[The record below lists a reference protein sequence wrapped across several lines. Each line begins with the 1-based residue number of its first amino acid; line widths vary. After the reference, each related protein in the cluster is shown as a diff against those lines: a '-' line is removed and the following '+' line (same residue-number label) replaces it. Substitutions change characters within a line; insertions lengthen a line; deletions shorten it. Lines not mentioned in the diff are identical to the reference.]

1 MSIRNDRNR
10 LTVEAIKFAIDI
22 RKNLKPIFDKYK
34 EQFSYEDMYYLVCTQ
49 FNDLILDEILDL
61 NTDTNFVDENNSL
74 F

>member
-49 FNDLILDEILDL
+49 FNDLILDEILYL

>member
-22 RKNLKPIFDKYK
+22 RKILKPVFDKYK

-49 FNDLILDEILDL
+49 FHDLILDEMLDL
-61 NTDTNFVDENNSL
+61 NTDTKLRGEI
-74 F
+74 